1 MSPKAGLLR
10 RIGLVL
16 LLLLASL
23 PFWGARADA
32 TTVLDADDR
41 EIVTYV
47 TQAPSSPFAF
57 FDVSNFLYEAG
68 AGQTSSVDTQGAS
81 GSGYAYAGIDSQYYG
96 SSGRS
101 TFDITFTVTTATP
114 YSLSGDLEIEHG
126 SLFASML
133 TLYQGA
139 TALQSWTADW
149 SAEQVSFGVSG
160 VLAPGTYRLVAEA
173 TAGPSD
179 YGVDQGYTGASYD
192 FAFVVPEPATGLL
205 VGLGMVSLALRSRRG

>member
-1 MSPKAGLLR
+1 MSPRAGLLR
-10 RIGLVL
+10 RIGLVS
-16 LLLLASL
+16 LLLASL
-23 PFWGARADA
+23 PLWVSNAAA
-32 TTVLDADDR
+32 SVLLDADDR

-47 TQAPSSPFAF
+47 TQTPSSPFAF

-68 AGQTSSVDTQGAS
+68 AGQTSSADTQGVS

-101 TFDITFTVTTATP
+101 TFDITFTVTSATP
-114 YSLSGDLEIEHG
+114 YSLSGGLEIEHG
-126 SLFASML
+126 SLFLSTL

-149 SAEQVSFGVSG
+149 DEEQVSFGVSG

-179 YGVDQGYTGASYD
+179 YGVDQGYAGASYD
-192 FAFVVPEPATGLL
+192 FVFVVPEPATALCVSLGLL
-205 VGLGMVSLALRSRRG
+205 SLALRSRRG